1 MKHRFTI
8 NDCHQ
13 VSAGSEEIFFF
24 DAFRYVGTQAVVRVP
39 FSWLVENVKLHRST
53 RPISSCVANYLLP
66 PPTRFLSMESAVG
79 NDVITRKPFHV
90 DLPW

>member
-1 MKHRFTI
+1 MIAIKFQQEVKRF
-8 NDCHQ
+8 
-13 VSAGSEEIFFF
+13 FFF

-66 PPTRFLSMESAVG
+66 PSPPVFYRWKVPLVMTS
-79 NDVITRKPFHV
+79 
-90 DLPW
+90 